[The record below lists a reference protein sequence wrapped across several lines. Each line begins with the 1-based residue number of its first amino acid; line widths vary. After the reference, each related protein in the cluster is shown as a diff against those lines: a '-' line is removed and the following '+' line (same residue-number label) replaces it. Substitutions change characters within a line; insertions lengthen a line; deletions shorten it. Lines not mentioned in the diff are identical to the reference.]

1 METNLHRLVS
11 NEAWEVS
18 METEPR
24 EARTKALINR
34 EVCKRIFWSL
44 CREDW
49 YSINWRKTFS
59 EPSSDSGRHR
69 KTHSLMLGTALRP
82 EQISTPLPL
91 NCHDW

>member
-34 EVCKRIFWSL
+34 EVCKRKI
-44 CREDW
+44 
-49 YSINWRKTFS
+49 
-59 EPSSDSGRHR
+59 GRAHV
-69 KTHSLMLGTALRP
+69 
-82 EQISTPLPL
+82 
-91 NCHDW
+91 